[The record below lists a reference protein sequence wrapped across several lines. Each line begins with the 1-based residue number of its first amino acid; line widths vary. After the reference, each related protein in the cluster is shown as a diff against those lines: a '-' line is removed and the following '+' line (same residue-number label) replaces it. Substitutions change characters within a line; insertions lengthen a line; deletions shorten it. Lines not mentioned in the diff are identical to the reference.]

1 MNLVFMTD
9 KEFKDDYLINKGSFK
24 ISRPSGIVLVVDI
37 KSKLK
42 TQECVSKLRILD
54 NNRVFVNYYDSDVS
68 VGEYYL
74 DIVTQYETTLNAL
87 NFIKSKISV
96 LQKVCGVTLLAP
108 IMVIDF
114 LNDNGMM
121 EHYVFRL
128 DAEFIPSSYEE
139 LNEIF
144 YTYFRSLQRPPMAQQ
159 QNLLSMK

>member
-9 KEFKDDYLINKGSFK
+9 KEFKTDYLINKGSFK
-24 ISRPSGIVLVVDI
+24 IARPSGIILVVDI

-42 TQECVSKLRILD
+42 SQECVSKVRILD
-54 NNRVFVNYYDSDVS
+54 NNRVFINYYDSDVS

-74 DIVTQYETTLNAL
+74 DIVTRYETTLNAL
-87 NFIKSKISV
+87 NFIKSKISG
-96 LQKVCGVTLLAP
+96 LQRVCGVSLLAP
-108 IMVIDF
+108 VMVIDF
-114 LNDNGMM
+114 LNTGGMM

-139 LNEIF
+139 LNDVF
-144 YTYFRSLQRPPMAQQ
+144 YTYFRTLQRPPMVKE